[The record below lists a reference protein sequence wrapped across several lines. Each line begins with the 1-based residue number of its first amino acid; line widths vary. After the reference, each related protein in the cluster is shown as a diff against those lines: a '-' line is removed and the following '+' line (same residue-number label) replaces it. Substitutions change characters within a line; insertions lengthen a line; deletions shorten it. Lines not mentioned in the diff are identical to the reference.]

1 MEIEE
6 KLLEEIM
13 ETKQEIK
20 DIEFKVDKLIINN
33 NKLEK
38 EIKELQESYDMAMV
52 ENNRLREMCNNL
64 DKRELEKK
72 EDEK

>member
-13 ETKQEIK
+13 ETKKEVK

-38 EIKELQESYDMAMV
+38 EIKELQDDYNVAII
-52 ENNRLREMCNNL
+52 ENNRLREMCDNL
-64 DKRELEKK
+64 NKRELEKK
-72 EDEK
+72 EDE